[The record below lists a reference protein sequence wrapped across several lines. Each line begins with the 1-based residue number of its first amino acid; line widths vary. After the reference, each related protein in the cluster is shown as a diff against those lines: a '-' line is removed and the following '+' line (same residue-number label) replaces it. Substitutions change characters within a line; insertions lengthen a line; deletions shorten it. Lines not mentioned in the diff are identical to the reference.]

1 MADKTKVSYDSH
13 IRDTDANLV
22 SLSVHS
28 RVELPWR
35 GIDLTRSYSFPPV
48 GRSELGGS
56 VQGWMSD
63 LSSVTEVILFA
74 CIVRTSPHF
83 GHDAIC
89 IAGNGS
95 EFTLATTF
103 TRVPHLQR
111 HIDTFATI
119 RASRCFVHLRR
130 RILRKTLMEPKEN

>member
-1 MADKTKVSYDSH
+1 M
-13 IRDTDANLV
+13 
-22 SLSVHS
+22 
-28 RVELPWR
+28 
-35 GIDLTRSYSFPPV
+35 
-48 GRSELGGS
+48 SE
-56 VQGWMSD
+56 
-63 LSSVTEVILFA
+63 LSSVTEVILVA

-119 RASRCFVHLRR
+119 RASSASCTCAAGFYAC
-130 RILRKTLMEPKEN
+130 ENAEANRNK